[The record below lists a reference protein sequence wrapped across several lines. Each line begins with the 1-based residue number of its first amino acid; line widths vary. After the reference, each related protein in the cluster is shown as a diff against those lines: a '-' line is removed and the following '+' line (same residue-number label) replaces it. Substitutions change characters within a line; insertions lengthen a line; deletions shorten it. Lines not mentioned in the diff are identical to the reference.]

1 MGNICQ
7 HSRIVYILR
16 VFLYFL
22 VRFCLFPPL
31 MCFYCVLKRVF
42 VVVYCVWYVLC
53 CCLRGVIKHDDDNA
67 RHVNHY
73 LRGEVVV
80 VNHVALRGT

>member
-16 VFLYFL
+16 VFLCFL
-22 VRFCLFPPL
+22 VRFCLLPPL
-31 MCFYCVLKRVF
+31 CVFDCVLKRVF

-53 CCLRGVIKHDDDNA
+53 CCLRGVIKHDDDDDDDIEI
-67 RHVNHY
+67 
-73 LRGEVVV
+73 LQMI
-80 VNHVALRGT
+80 